1 MFKNLKQ
8 LFNKKNKDLRKRIY
22 FTIAV
27 LAIYVIGI
35 SIEVPVAGVKE
46 AIQAMTSSLGFLDLL
61 DIMGG
66 GAFTNFSIFA
76 LGVSPYITASIV
88 IQLLQMDIIPYF
100 SELSKQGHTGH
111 QKLNQITRY
120 AGIAFGFLQGFAMS
134 YMFIQNG
141 TVLQHLEIA
150 LILTAGTAFLL
161 WLGDQVTQKG
171 IGNGISLLIMVG
183 IIHSLPSMIKTAF
196 TSLVVG
202 TGTELAIGIASF
214 ILFLIIYVLIIVG
227 VIYIEG
233 AERRIPIQYANKST
247 ANLGKQTFMPIKI
260 NSAGVIPVIF
270 ASSLLSIFA
279 TIAQFVENEGFQ
291 NFVSNYLDYSKPVGF
306 TLFIVL
312 IFAFAYF
319 YTFVQ
324 MKPEQ
329 MAKNLQ
335 ESGGYIPGVRPGDAT
350 EKYITKVLSRLTIF
364 GALFLSILAGLP
376 ILVNIFTKLPSSVQ
390 LGGTGLLIVV
400 GVAIETYKQLD
411 SSLLSREY
419 GEVKSGSRRR
429 RR

>member
-141 TVLQHLEIA
+141 TVLQHL
-150 LILTAGTAFLL
+150 
-161 WLGDQVTQKG
+161 
-171 IGNGISLLIMVG
+171 
-183 IIHSLPSMIKTAF
+183 
-196 TSLVVG
+196 
-202 TGTELAIGIASF
+202 
-214 ILFLIIYVLIIVG
+214 
-227 VIYIEG
+227 
-233 AERRIPIQYANKST
+233 
-247 ANLGKQTFMPIKI
+247 
-260 NSAGVIPVIF
+260 
-270 ASSLLSIFA
+270 
-279 TIAQFVENEGFQ
+279 
-291 NFVSNYLDYSKPVGF
+291 
-306 TLFIVL
+306 
-312 IFAFAYF
+312 
-319 YTFVQ
+319 
-324 MKPEQ
+324 
-329 MAKNLQ
+329 
-335 ESGGYIPGVRPGDAT
+335 
-350 EKYITKVLSRLTIF
+350 
-364 GALFLSILAGLP
+364 
-376 ILVNIFTKLPSSVQ
+376 
-390 LGGTGLLIVV
+390 
-400 GVAIETYKQLD
+400 
-411 SSLLSREY
+411 
-419 GEVKSGSRRR
+419 
-429 RR
+429 